1 MKLEKARW
9 SKSCFLIKLPPGT
22 NAISLPRIV
31 YVVLAKSSSFCSYG
45 KFLNLPRFFG
55 LKSHYTRS
63 SRYTLLYYKHMG
75 NFLLRFLNDGFSQH
89 ATFAYP
95 TFSDWFY
102 YFFILLKNLQKLYK
116 IPQKKT
122 GRGSLGPPTVWTT
135 PKSAQHPWFLNT
147 PIAFRF
153 MITIFGKFV
162 EYKIWSLQYV
172 INQSINQ
179 KSLDYVKISLFDLLI
194 LNKLFL
200 LAFS

>member
-31 YVVLAKSSSFCSYG
+31 CFVLAKSSSFCLYG
-45 KFLNLPRFFG
+45 KLLNFPRFFG

-89 ATFAYP
+89 ATFAYS

-116 IPQKKT
+116 IPQKKM
-122 GRGSLGPPTVWTT
+122 GRGSLGPPPNPPSIHDFWIPQLHSVLWLQSLVSLSST
-135 PKSAQHPWFLNT
+135 K
-147 PIAFRF
+147 
-153 MITIFGKFV
+153 FG
-162 EYKIWSLQYV
+162 LC
-172 INQSINQ
+172 NM
-179 KSLDYVKISLFDLLI
+179 
-194 LNKLFL
+194 
-200 LAFS
+200 

>member
-9 SKSCFLIKLPPGT
+9 SKSCFLIKIPKGT

-31 YVVLAKSSSFCSYG
+31 CFVLAKSSSFCSYG

-55 LKSHYTRS
+55 LKSHCTRS

-75 NFLLRFLNDGFSQH
+75 NFLLRFLNDAFSQD

-95 TFSDWFY
+95 AFPIGFTISLFYWKIFKNYTKFRRKWWGPAPSD
-102 YFFILLKNLQKLYK
+102 
-116 IPQKKT
+116 
-122 GRGSLGPPTVWTT
+122 
-135 PKSAQHPWFLNT
+135 QHPWFLNT

-172 INQSINQ
+172 VNQSI
-179 KSLDYVKISLFDLLI
+179 KDL
-194 LNKLFL
+194 
-200 LAFS
+200 STM